1 MASVILEFQSSF
13 DSKKRSVPK
22 IVSVGWVFLQVRR
35 TRVFNRVDCWINSS
49 TKRVLHE
56 RPIDERLK
64 EGRDSGVFCDSEIL
78 AAIRVIPST
87 VGRIIGKVLVCG
99 GQNGGG
105 MLNSAEVYSYT

>member
-1 MASVILEFQSSF
+1 M
-13 DSKKRSVPK
+13 PK
-22 IVSVGWVFLQVRR
+22 IVSVYWFLLQVRR

-99 GQNGGG
+99 ECVGGRLVRHAIQWNVDKVSEG
-105 MLNSAEVYSYT
+105 CG